1 MPLETIRTFKMGG
14 SCMAGA
20 KVFGS
25 GGNEALDMSA
35 PSSTA
40 LNKFVDF
47 EVVNNSQEED
57 FDGNSKSRNN
67 FVMDPMV

>member
-1 MPLETIRTFKMGG
+1 
-14 SCMAGA
+14 MAGA

-25 GGNEALDMSA
+25 GGNEALHMSA

-47 EVVNNSQEED
+47 EFVNNSQEED
-57 FDGNSKSRNN
+57 FGGNSKSCNN
-67 FVMDPMV
+67 FAMDPMV